1 MFNLTELQKKK
12 IKEAGEKYN
21 LKLILLHGSYVMGRE
36 RKDSDIDIAV
46 LGRKKLDYKTLSK
59 IYFDMEGLFVND
71 LDKELDF
78 KSLHGADP
86 YFIYKVAKDSQLL
99 FGRRTEYDEFRA
111 YAFKIYFD
119 SKDLREL
126 EKRMVTKYQNYLNLN
141 YA

>member
-21 LKLILLHGSYVMGRE
+21 LKLLLLHGSYATGND

-46 LGRKKLDYKTLSK
+46 LGRERLDYRVLSK
-59 IYFDMEGLFVND
+59 IYSELEDLFVND

-99 FGRRTEYDEFRA
+99 FGKQMDYDEFRA
-111 YAFKIYFD
+111 YALKVYFD

-126 EKRMVTKYQNYLNLN
+126 EKRMVRKYQNYLNLN

>member
-1 MFNLTELQKKK
+1 MLNLTELQMKK
-12 IKEAGEKYN
+12 IKEVGKKFD
-21 LKLILLHGSYVMGRE
+21 LKLLLLHGSYATGNE
-36 RKDSDIDIAV
+36 RKDSDIDIAA

-59 IYFDMEGLFVND
+59 IYFEMEGLFVND

-99 FGRRTEYDEFRA
+99 FGKQMDYDEFKA
-111 YAFKIYFD
+111 YALKVYLD
-119 SKDLREL
+119 SKDLRNL
-126 EKRMVTKYQNYLNLN
+126 EKKMVTKYQNYLNLN

>member
-1 MFNLTELQKKK
+1 MLNLTELQKKK
-12 IKEAGEKYN
+12 IKEVGEKYD
-21 LKLILLHGSYVMGRE
+21 LKLLLLHGSYAVGKE

-46 LGRKKLDYKTLSK
+46 LGRNKLDYKILSK
-59 IYFDMEGLFVND
+59 IYSELESLFVND
-71 LDKELDF
+71 LDKDLDF

-99 FGRRTEYDEFRA
+99 FGGQMDYDEFRA
-111 YAFKIYFD
+111 YALRVYFD

-126 EKRMVTKYQNYLNLN
+126 EKIMVTKYQNYLNLN

>member
-1 MFNLTELQKKK
+1 MFNLTKLQEKK
-12 IKEAGEKYN
+12 IKEVGEKYI
-21 LKLILLHGSYVMGRE
+21 LKLLLLHGSYATGNE
-36 RKDSDIDIAV
+36 RKNSDIDIAA

-59 IYFDMEGLFVND
+59 IYFELEDLFVND

-99 FGRRTEYDEFRA
+99 FGGQIEYDEFKA
-111 YAFKIYFD
+111 YAFKIYLD

-126 EKRMVTKYQNYLNLN
+126 EKKMVTKYQNYLNLN